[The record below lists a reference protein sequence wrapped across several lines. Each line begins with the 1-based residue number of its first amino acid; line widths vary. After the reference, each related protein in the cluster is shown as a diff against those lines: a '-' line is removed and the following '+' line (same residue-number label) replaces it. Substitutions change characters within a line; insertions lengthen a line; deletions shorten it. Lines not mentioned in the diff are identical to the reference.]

1 MVFPLVAFAIGA
13 VLLSFMLQIGWTSG
27 SLTED
32 ESALLRYMLAGLA
45 VSVLSIIVWGIRSQS
60 NRHRK
65 RWTAL
70 ILASVLF
77 ILLGA
82 WWIISIGLFIALI
95 GLVLLLY
102 SSIRLAATLR

>member
-1 MVFPLVAFAIGA
+1 MVFPLVAFAIGM
-13 VLLSFMLQIGWTSG
+13 VLLYFMFEIGWRSG

-32 ESALLRYMLAGLA
+32 DSALFRYMLAGLA
-45 VSVLSIIVWGIRSQS
+45 VSVLSIIVWGIRSES

-70 ILASVLF
+70 ILVSVLLT
-77 ILLGA
+77 LLGL

-95 GLVLLLY
+95 GLALLLY
-102 SSIRLAATLR
+102 SSVRLAATFR

>member
-1 MVFPLVAFAIGA
+1 MVFPLVAFAIGV
-13 VLLSFMLQIGWTSG
+13 VLLYFMFEIGWRSG

-32 ESALLRYMLAGLA
+32 DSALFRYMLAGLA
-45 VSVLSIIVWGIRSQS
+45 VSVFSIIVWGMLSES
-60 NRHRK
+60 HRHRK

-70 ILASVLF
+70 ILAA
-77 ILLGA
+77 ILLVVLGL

-102 SSIRLAATLR
+102 SSVRLAATLR

>member
-1 MVFPLVAFAIGA
+1 MVFPLVAFAIGV
-13 VLLSFMLQIGWTSG
+13 VLLYFMFEIGWSSG

-32 ESALLRYMLAGLA
+32 DSALLLYMLGGLA
-45 VSVLSIIVWGIRSQS
+45 VSVLSIIVWGVRSQR

-70 ILASVLF
+70 ILAA
-77 ILLGA
+77 ILLVALGA

-102 SSIRLAATLR
+102 SSLRLAATLR

>member
-1 MVFPLVAFAIGA
+1 MVFPLVAFAIGLA
-13 VLLSFMLQIGWTSG
+13 ILYFMFELGWSSG

-32 ESALLRYMLAGLA
+32 DSALLLYMLGGLA
-45 VSVLSIIVWGIRSQS
+45 VSVLSIIVWGMRSES

-65 RWTAL
+65 RWSAL
-70 ILASVLF
+70 VLAAILLVA
-77 ILLGA
+77 LGA

>member
-1 MVFPLVAFAIGA
+1 MFEV
-13 VLLSFMLQIGWTSG
+13 GWFSG
-27 SLTED
+27 PLTED
-32 ESALLRYMLAGLA
+32 DSALLLYMLGGLLLC
-45 VSVLSIIVWGIRSQS
+45 VLSIIVWGMRSES
-60 NRHRK
+60 HRHRK

-70 ILASVLF
+70 ILASVLL

>member
-1 MVFPLVAFAIGA
+1 MVFPLVAFAIGV
-13 VLLSFMLQIGWTSG
+13 VLLYFMLQIGWTSG

-45 VSVLSIIVWGIRSQS
+45 VSVLSIIVWGMRSES

-70 ILASVLF
+70 ILAA
-77 ILLGA
+77 ILLVVFGL
-82 WWIISIGLFIALI
+82 WWIISLGLFITLI
-95 GLVLLLY
+95 GLALLLY